1 MGKSESMKIIPFNLN
16 HLIFWF
22 RIYGVVFGSESW
34 HTEGEVQSKNRYQI
48 CNQRPQISRKRV
60 PARFFGPEST
70 EPIPGLKEGQVKG
83 KI

>member
-1 MGKSESMKIIPFNLN
+1 MGKSESMKIIPFDPT

-22 RIYGVVFGSESW
+22 RIYGIDSR
-34 HTEGEVQSKNRYQI
+34 HKEGEVQSKNRYQI

-70 EPIPGLKEGQVKG
+70 EPIPGLKKGQVKG